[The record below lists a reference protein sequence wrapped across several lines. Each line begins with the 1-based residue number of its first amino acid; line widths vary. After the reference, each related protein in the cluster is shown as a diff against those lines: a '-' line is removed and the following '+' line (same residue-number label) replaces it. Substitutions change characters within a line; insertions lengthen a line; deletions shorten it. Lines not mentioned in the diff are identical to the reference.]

1 MRKVQIF
8 CVLLISSL
16 FLMGC
21 ASTGN
26 FYVDQDP
33 DQDFSGYETFAWIS
47 EKPMTVVGDHTVS
60 PLAER
65 RFMDAIISTLSGKG
79 YQLVEN
85 PASADFAVS
94 FTVGARDQVKTRT
107 HLQSTPAFDP
117 WLYRGNWRWGRG
129 YYDYYFPQF
138 REVTTHHNYT
148 EGTLSIDL
156 FDVAR
161 KSPVWH
167 GSANKNL
174 SKRELDSGTAGIEE
188 AVATLLDGF
197 PR

>member
-1 MRKVQIF
+1 MSIVNRFYIS
-8 CVLLISSL
+8 LLTVFMLNACS
-16 FLMGC
+16 
-21 ASTGN
+21 STGN

-33 DQDFSGYETFAWIS
+33 GQDFSGYRTFAWIS
-47 EKPMTVVGDHTVS
+47 EKPMTIVGDHTVS

-65 RFMDAIISTLSGKG
+65 RFMDAIVSTLSGKG
-79 YQLVEN
+79 YQLVED

-94 FTVGARDQVKTRT
+94 FTVGARDQIKTRT

-117 WLYRGNWRWGRG
+117 WLYQNNWRWGRG
-129 YYDYYFPQF
+129 YYDYYFPQT
-138 REVTTHHNYT
+138 REVTTHHQYT
-148 EGTLSIDL
+148 EGTLAIDL

-167 GSANKNL
+167 GAANKNL
-174 SKRELDSGTAGIEE
+174 TKRELNSGTSGIDE
-188 AVATLLDGF
+188 AVATLLENF